1 MIVAHELADER
12 PDKRGPW
19 HPTEAVTRGY
29 DVAFASGAHDKAAPA
44 AHRDD
49 RGRESVNGDL
59 ALGEQRQKFGLL
71 AIGQLE

>member
-1 MIVAHELADER
+1 
-12 PDKRGPW
+12 
-19 HPTEAVTRGY
+19 VTSGY
-29 DVAFASGAHDKAAPA
+29 DAAFASGAHDKAARA